1 MSNKDLDLF
10 IEAMEKQ
17 KTNLE
22 NDTSYAVMWLGECID
37 FLHNDDLQMAMWS
50 YGQYLK
56 VLERIDLQSYKKT
69 GQILNERLEKMLNE
83 DD

>member
-1 MSNKDLDLF
+1 MSNINLEQF

-22 NDTSYAVMWLGECID
+22 NDTSYAVLWLGECID
-37 FLHNDDLQMAMWS
+37 FLHNDDLQMAMWA

-56 VLERIDLQSYKKT
+56 VLERIDIESYKKN
-69 GQILNERLEKMLNE
+69 GQLLNERLQEMINE
-83 DD
+83 